1 MLNDRQRVELLLFP
15 LLLKSILESGA
26 RRDAHYETCA
36 QILDGAMIEIIG
48 RLDDQRRKQIMR
60 RTVRVHDDIT
70 DVTRKGGA
78 RVDKVALTVFY
89 AMQKLLDA
97 GALELDEG
105 SDLSEAIHAIIHAF
119 ADAFEEARLDASAR
133 KHAAK
138 MIERLQALGYF
149 QPAPVERNAA

>member
-26 RRDAHYETCA
+26 RRDAHYEACG

-48 RLDDQRRKQIMR
+48 RLDERRRVQIMR

-70 DVTRKGGA
+70 DVARKGGV
-78 RVDKVALTVFY
+78 RVDKAALTVFY
-89 AMQKLLDA
+89 ALQKLLDA

-133 KHAAK
+133 KHAVR

-149 QPAPVERNAA
+149 SGCAFEREAS